1 MIMVY
6 LISRFN
12 FQTTHVLVTIYCMY
26 IWNNMKKIK
35 TKKVTLIN
43 VLKSWMKLT
52 ANKQIK

>member
-1 MIMVY
+1 
-6 LISRFN
+6 
-12 FQTTHVLVTIYCMY
+12 
-26 IWNNMKKIK
+26 MKKIK